1 MRIRTIGLAA
11 LMAGPL
17 MIGGSYAQQ
26 TLEDEIQQEEAPGSA
41 IETEISPG
49 RVIIGRQRNLN
60 PSPVEIQGQTLD
72 APNDPDTPGVAR
84 RRSTPSCRARDLRIS
99 PVPTTTIRSPT
110 DELKRRPGWPRRR
123 RPPVLWP
130 RLFRGVSSPAA

>member
-72 APNDPDTPGVAR
+72 APDDPDTPMAEDPVDAELPGEGPED
-84 RRSTPSCRARDLRIS
+84 RSGPDDDDSLPD
-99 PVPTTTIRSPT
+99 
-110 DELKRRPGWPRRR
+110 
-123 RPPVLWP
+123 
-130 RLFRGVSSPAA
+130 

>member
-41 IETEISPG
+41 IEGKSLPAG
-49 RVIIGRQRNLN
+49 LSSG
-60 PSPVEIQGQTLD
+60 
-72 APNDPDTPGVAR
+72 AR
-84 RRSTPSCRARDLRIS
+84 GT
-99 PVPTTTIRSPT
+99 
-110 DELKRRPGWPRRR
+110 
-123 RPPVLWP
+123 
-130 RLFRGVSSPAA
+130 